1 MFTNLDQ
8 SYSPSQGLDGSTKLV
23 TDIELVRVEEQENKV
38 DPRGK
43 PLEHFHVVVTSDR
56 GYAYL
61 VSWVSLSYK
70 MACFSSLPPGNE
82 HLSQFCFSP
91 ARMPGLSIKVIS
103 PGKNAKKSIEFSW
116 KKTCH
121 ILSNGFF
128 CLVSWNR
135 LRNEFPNLKKKIYT
149 ILVELHPGIVGELE
163 QFKYMICYMQ
173 LTLQGA

>member
-43 PLEHFHVVVTSDR
+43 PLEHFHVIVTSDR

-103 PGKNAKKSIEFSW
+103 PGKNAKRNELGA
-116 KKTCH
+116 KKVLNLSCKKCH

-149 ILVELHPGIVGELE
+149 ILVELHPGIGGKVD
-163 QFKYMICYMQ
+163 Q
-173 LTLQGA
+173 L